1 MQGGLIFKYT
11 MSHRRRAM
19 IKNKMS
25 KRILA
30 FALCALL
37 TAGMIPESI
46 FAAEAGES
54 TEESVGISGNEA
66 AKEPVSDNKT
76 APGTGEITPGD
87 DDEGMTPSEEPS
99 EIPEETIP
107 EDTVSDNT
115 PEETV
120 SEDDISEAVS
130 DNEISET
137 VSENGTEEAEGAST
151 YVILK
156 LNGVEL
162 PNSYYPGV
170 KVQKDTTNGIA
181 YCVIENLNANKLY
194 CNCDLVLII
203 KGDNEIRS
211 NSVDDRGNSYAVDV
225 QGKLTVVTGSG
236 DFGTLTAV
244 GSDASGT
251 SAGIR
256 FRQFNMPSVK
266 TSYTVDGTTFIGCS
280 SENVTIEARGG
291 NVNGTSQ
298 KPGEGSFG
306 MVENDEDV
314 NATTSQI
321 LAGNVTATSG
331 AADRFAAGI
340 YTYREGLTIG
350 GTAKVKTVNGGNVNG
365 SVRDGYGIGAG
376 ICVGRISGTNGG
388 NDLNETLTI
397 QDSADVEAIGAPV
410 YRSKSTNA
418 SRSYGIVASY
428 IDIKGGTTKATGS
441 NISKNNSY
449 NYDGAGESFGIYSR
463 SYSQTGGTVN
473 SYSGNADT
481 GYSSAYSSSIGL
493 YTASITMSGGTLTA
507 RSGSPGSSSNA
518 WNRSSGIYCYS
529 GQSSELSGTANVT
542 AIGGNAVA
550 DKDTQGYGAYG
561 MYVSGSLAVKDSAKL
576 SATAGRM
583 VDRKSTPENSG
594 LYIGY
599 DMTVSGSANVTG
611 TGGPAEYGNISFA
624 SGENP
629 TNLAPDNTYGIE
641 VINNLTVNGGSVTG
655 TGGNVNSGRRTMSTD
670 ETADTIGIYVKQTA
684 TFAGGSVSGT
694 GGTTQYGYGRTS
706 STYSYGDDSYG
717 IYTKK
722 VPVFSG
728 ATVKAKGGEVGK
740 SGYGTSVCRSYGLY
754 YGTNSGLNIQYGKLT
769 AQGYTGAVGTN
780 GTVTC
785 NTPVIYADSA
795 YNGWTYTLQRTN
807 TYSSSWKYVELTAK
821 EAVVDIEDWTYGDT
835 AKTPSVYNIGK
846 YPSGTTPT
854 FSYGKK
860 TGKFYTPISGTPSDA
875 GNYGVKATLS
885 NGVDEGGYT
894 DFTISPRNLSAVTV
908 NLANQKSY
916 NGYSQPVNISS
927 VKYGSKTLTDSTD
940 YTITSGSTATNVG
953 NTTLTL
959 TGKGNY
965 TGTKT
970 VTWSLLRA
978 TPAVTYFTV
987 PTIQPQN
994 YTGSPTSALSAPY
1007 LKSPYSGAGT
1017 VTVEYNGSISRPTN
1031 AGSYTVTFDVAQ
1043 GTNFSAKTGLNYGTL
1058 IINKASGDPATVVS
1072 TATVKAGSTVNLKNN
1087 ITGNAGT
1094 PSFKINGSANG
1105 CTVNSS
1111 TGEFSAGTT
1120 GADVKVQVTFGAS
1133 TNYYGGTKDITV
1145 TVVNKDTAALTVT
1158 QADTTYGTA
1167 LADPQYAE
1175 KSWTTGPSK
1184 SYTGTTATGA
1194 AYSSSTKPTAA
1205 GNYVVTVTG
1214 EDENYIYSGSAAFK
1228 INPKSIA
1235 GASVT
1240 FGAQDTY
1247 DGSSKAVKNMT
1258 VKDGSNTL
1266 TGSDYDIISGGAAID
1281 VAEQQVRIEGKG
1293 NYTGTATSAAK
1304 WKLQKKMP
1312 AAEDFIITAPSAR
1325 AYTGEAT
1332 DPVSLPELKDG
1343 KRGCGEITVKYNGSF
1358 TPPADAGS
1366 YNVTFDVTEGT
1377 NFSSATG
1384 LSYGTL
1390 TINKVDF
1397 TGDKVVSSGGQV
1409 NKETTLDLTSYAN
1422 GGNLGSVTV
1431 TEGSDKLSSTPTIS
1445 GKNLIFKFKNNT
1457 TAGSEA
1463 TVTVPVSD
1471 CKNYNNYTLTVT
1483 LIARQQYTL
1492 EHVAANEPD
1501 CTMNGNKEYWFATDA
1516 EGIYYYDEE
1525 GTQPAFWDD
1534 IIKPALGHDWSEW
1547 KVTREA
1553 THTVPGEE
1561 TRECKREGCNEKE
1574 TREIPLVPY
1583 TVTFSLNGKPGAAPV
1598 SQNIINGGK
1607 VSKPADPT
1615 AEGFTFLGWFMDAAG
1630 EGYYD
1635 FNTPVTGNIT
1645 LYAKWVS
1652 KEVKLYTVSFDLN
1665 GKDGT
1670 KPADQMV
1677 AEGSM
1682 AGSPGNPTSA
1692 GFIFRGWY
1700 TDKDC
1705 KSLYDFSDPVTAD
1718 ITLYA
1723 RWEEDV
1729 PPGAFKIF
1737 YTDSALAFDSY
1748 KGLTYNTGNEHYE
1761 WTYTGSALKPAI
1773 TVTDHKGNLLTEG
1786 SDYTVKYTGN
1796 KDVSAKPAKVT
1807 VTGKGNFSGS
1817 RSLEFYILKADFAK
1831 AKAKKL
1837 LVVPDSFAVQKGK
1850 KISPVVIYQGITLDA
1865 KKDYK
1870 LSNTGAIKED
1880 TTVDIEGKGTFFT
1893 GKISGIPVKVL
1904 SAEEV
1909 KNNTIK
1915 VSLSP
1920 EKHVYT
1926 GSAQELS
1933 DKELVVKAGSS
1944 TSPLAKGKDYKVIY
1958 SKNTDAGK
1966 AKVTVMALGSYIGN
1980 VSKTFTIEAD
1990 TKSNITAALKEGTS
2004 TGYDPKGAT
2013 PALNVKTD
2021 KTTLKAGKDY
2031 KVAYSNNK
2039 SKGEADYK
2047 LTFIGNFKGHKA
2059 VTGKFTI
2066 TEGAFASASVNSA
2079 DLIYGKP
2086 NLYRSAPFVSI
2097 GGVSVGK
2104 KDYTVKYF
2112 DGTKEL
2118 GEKEKITLDAGQTEK
2133 TITVK
2138 ATGKNNYKAEDSA
2151 AFTYRVVK
2159 VSGNMINLSKAKIV
2173 GKDTTKGVKGQEYTG
2188 EYVMPE
2194 IDVLVKQ
2201 GKTWVALDP
2210 ANYTVAYINNIN
2222 KGKATILVTGKGT
2235 AAAGSKTAKF
2245 TIKAKNMSK
2254 FNK

>member
-46 FAAEAGES
+46 LAAEAGES
-54 TEESVGISGNEA
+54 TEESAGISGNEA

-76 APGTGEITPGD
+76 APDTGELTPGD
-87 DDEGMTPSEEPS
+87 EGEGMTPSEEPS
-99 EIPEETIP
+99 EILEETVP

-130 DNEISET
+130 DNEIPDT
-137 VSENGTEEAEGAST
+137 VSENETEEPAGAST

-162 PNSYYPGV
+162 PNNSYYPGV
-170 KVQKDTTNGIA
+170 RVQKDTTNGIA

-203 KGDNEIRS
+203 KGDNKILS
-211 NSVDDRGNSYAVDV
+211 DSVDDRGNSYAVDV
-225 QGKLTVVTGSG
+225 QGKLTVVTSSG
-236 DFGTLTAV
+236 NSGTLTAV

-256 FRQFNMPSVK
+256 FWQFDMPSDI
-266 TSYTVDGTTFIGCS
+266 TSYTVDGTTFSACS
-280 SENVTIEARGG
+280 SKNVTIEARGG

-340 YTYREGLTIG
+340 YTYRENLTIG

-410 YRSKSTNA
+410 YRSKSSNA

-428 IDIKGGTTKATGS
+428 IDIKGGTTRATGS

-449 NYDGAGESFGIYSR
+449 NYDGPGESFGIYSR

-481 GYSSAYSSSIGL
+481 GYSSTYSSSIGL
-493 YTASITMSGGTLTA
+493 YTAGITMSGGTLTA
-507 RSGSPGSSSNA
+507 RSGSPGGYSNA

-529 GQSSELSGTANVT
+529 GQSELSGSADVT
-542 AIGGNAVA
+542 AVGGNAVA
-550 DKDTQGYGAYG
+550 DKNTQGFGAYG
-561 MYVSGSLAVKDSAKL
+561 MYVSNSLAVKDNAKL

-583 VDRKSTPENSG
+583 VDRKSIPENAG

-599 DMTVSGSANVTG
+599 DLTVSGSANVTG

-629 TNLAPDNTYGIE
+629 TSLYPDNTYGIK

-655 TGGNVNSGRRTMSTD
+655 KGGNVNSGRRLMSTD

-694 GGTTQYGYGRTS
+694 GGTTQYGYGKTS

-717 IYTKK
+717 IYTEK

-728 ATVKAKGGEVGK
+728 ATVNAKGGNAGA

-754 YGTNSGLNIQYGKLT
+754 YSTNSGLNIQYGKLT

-795 YNGWTYTLQRTN
+795 YNGRNYTLQRTN

-821 EAVVDIEDWTYGDT
+821 DAVVDIEDWTYGDT

-846 YPSGTTPT
+846 YPSGTTAT

-860 TGKFYTPISGTPSDA
+860 SGKFYTPISGTPSDA
-875 GNYGVKATLS
+875 GNYGVKAVLS
-885 NGVDEGGYT
+885 NGAEGGYT
-894 DFTISPRNLSAVTV
+894 DFTISPRNLSAVTISFG
-908 NLANQKSY
+908 NQNTY
-916 NGYSQPVNISS
+916 NGSSRPVVIST
-927 VKYGSKTLTDSTD
+927 VKYGSKTLTNGTD
-940 YTITSGSTATNVG
+940 YTITSGGTATNVG

-970 VTWSLLRA
+970 ATWSLRRA
-978 TPAVTYFTV
+978 TPAVTYFNV
-987 PTIQPQN
+987 PTIHPQD

-1031 AGSYTVTFDVAQ
+1031 AGTYTVTFDVAQ
-1043 GTNFSAKTGLNYGTL
+1043 GTNFSAKTGLTYGEL
-1058 IINKASGDPATVVS
+1058 IINKVSGDPATVVS
-1072 TATVKAGSTVNLKNN
+1072 TATVKAGGTVNLKNN

-1111 TGEFSAGTT
+1111 TGEFRAGTT
-1120 GADVKVQVTFGAS
+1120 GGDVKVQVTFGAS
-1133 TNYYGGTKDITV
+1133 TNYYGGTKIITV
-1145 TVVNKDTAALTVT
+1145 TVVDKDTAALTVT

-1167 LADPQYAE
+1167 LADPQYAD

-1194 AYSSSTKPTAA
+1194 AYSSSEKPTVA

-1228 INPKSIA
+1228 IDPKNIA

-1240 FGAQDTY
+1240 FGAQATY
-1247 DGSSKAVKNMT
+1247 DGSSKAVQNMT

-1281 VAEQQVRIEGKG
+1281 VTEQQVTVEGKG

-1304 WKLQKKMP
+1304 WNLQKKTP
-1312 AAEDFIITAPSAR
+1312 VPGDFIITVPSAR

-1343 KRGCGEITVKYNGSF
+1343 KSGCGEITVKYNGSV

-1366 YNVTFDVTEGT
+1366 YNVTFDVAEGT

-1384 LSYGTL
+1384 LTYGTL

-1397 TGDKVVSSGGQV
+1397 AGDKEVSSGGQV

-1431 TEGSDKLSSTPTIS
+1431 TEGSDKLSDTPTIS
-1445 GKNLIFKFKNNT
+1445 GNNLKFTFKSST
-1457 TAGSEA
+1457 VAGSTA
-1463 TVTVPVSD
+1463 KVTIPVTG
-1471 CKNYNNYTLTVT
+1471 CKNYNDYPLTVT
-1483 LIARQQYTL
+1483 LTARRQYTL
-1492 EHVAANEPD
+1492 EHVAATEPT
-1501 CTMNGNKEYWFATDA
+1501 CTMDGNKEYWFATDA
-1516 EGIYYYDEE
+1516 EEGIYFYDAE

-1534 IIKPALGHDWSEW
+1534 IIKPALGHDWGEW
-1547 KVTREA
+1547 EVVREA
-1553 THTVPGEE
+1553 TTSAPGSKLRKCSRCGEVEE
-1561 TRECKREGCNEKE
+1561 E
-1574 TREIPLVPY
+1574 EIPKLPLY
-1583 TVTFSLNGKPGAAPV
+1583 FTVSFSLNGKAGTAPEAQSILEGNKAV
-1598 SQNIINGGK
+1598 
-1607 VSKPADPT
+1607 KPSDPSVK
-1615 AEGFTFLGWFMDAAG
+1615 GYKFLGWFTDS
-1630 EGYYD
+1630 GYENAFD
-1635 FNTPVTGNIT
+1635 FARVIGSNLT
-1645 LYAKWVS
+1645 LYAKLVP
-1652 KEVKLYTVSFDLN
+1652 EDLPVYTVTFDAN
-1665 GKDGT
+1665 GHGAA
-1670 KPADQMV
+1670 PASQKVEEGGMAGIPQNPA
-1677 AEGSM
+1677 AEG
-1682 AGSPGNPTSA
+1682 
-1692 GFIFRGWY
+1692 FVFRGWY
-1700 TDKDC
+1700 RDKDC
-1705 KSLYDFSDPVTAD
+1705 KSLYDFADPVTAD
-1718 ITLYA
+1718 LTLFA

-1737 YTDSALAFDSY
+1737 YTDSDLAFDSY
-1748 KGLTYNTGNEHYE
+1748 KGLTYNTENEHYE
-1761 WTYTGSALKPAI
+1761 WTYTGSALKPVV
-1773 TVTDHKGNLLTEG
+1773 TVTDYKGNVLSEG

-1807 VTGKGNFSGS
+1807 VTGKGNYSGS
-1817 RSLEFYILKADFAK
+1817 KSLDFYILKADLAK

-1850 KISPVVIYQGITLDA
+1850 KIAPVVIYQGITLDP

-1893 GKISGIPVKVL
+1893 GKISGIPVKAL

-1958 SKNTDAGK
+1958 SKNTDVGK

-2151 AFTYRVVK
+2151 AFTYRVIK

-2173 GKDTTKGVKGQEYTG
+2173 AKGKTKAVGKQEYTG

-2210 ANYTVAYINNIN
+2210 ANYTVTYINNIN

>member
-1 MQGGLIFKYT
+1 MFT
-11 MSHRRRAM
+11 
-19 IKNKMS
+19 NKVLR
-25 KRILA
+25 KTLA
-30 FALCALL
+30 FALSVLL
-37 TAGMIPESI
+37 VAGMIPESI
-46 FAAEAGES
+46 QASETGETILASEVGES
-54 TEESVGISGNEA
+54 IGETADVLENETEQ
-66 AKEPVSDNKT
+66 EPELLEEPL
-76 APGTGEITPGD
+76 AE
-87 DDEGMTPSEEPS
+87 SEE
-99 EIPEETIP
+99 TALR
-107 EDTVSDNT
+107 DM
-115 PEETV
+115 
-120 SEDDISEAVS
+120 
-130 DNEISET
+130 
-137 VSENGTEEAEGAST
+137 VSENSAEESMPEDGSEDVISEYEVAEGAST

-162 PNSYYPGV
+162 PNNSYPGV
-170 KVQKDTTNGIA
+170 RVQKDTTNGIA

-203 KGDNEIRS
+203 KGDNKILS
-211 NSVDDRGNSYAVDV
+211 DSVDDRGNSYAVDV
-225 QGKLTVVTGSG
+225 QGKLTVVTGGG
-236 DFGTLTAV
+236 DSGTLTAV

-256 FRQFNMPSVK
+256 FRQFNMPSVM
-266 TSYTVDGTTFIGCS
+266 TSYTVDGTTFTGCS
-280 SENVTIEARGG
+280 SKNVTIEARGG

-340 YTYREGLTIG
+340 YTYRENLTIG

-410 YRSKSTNA
+410 YRSKSSNA

-428 IDIKGGTTKATGS
+428 IDIKGGTTRATGS

-507 RSGSPGSSSNA
+507 RSGSPGGSSNA

-583 VDRKSTPENSG
+583 VDRKSTPENAG

-728 ATVKAKGGEVGK
+728 ATVNAKGGEVGK

-769 AQGYTGAVGTN
+769 AQGYIGAVGTN

-885 NGVDEGGYT
+885 NGADEGGYT

-908 NLANQKSY
+908 NLAHQKSY

-927 VKYGSKTLTDSTD
+927 VKYGSKTLTDNTD

-959 TGKGNY
+959 TGMGNY

-978 TPAVTYFTV
+978 IPDVTYFTV
-987 PTIQPQN
+987 PTIHPQN

-1072 TATVKAGSTVNLKNN
+1072 TATVKAGGTVNLKNN

-1094 PSFKINGSANG
+1094 PSFKINGSAYG

-1158 QADTTYGTA
+1158 QADTAYGTA

-1228 INPKSIA
+1228 IDPKSIA

-1247 DGSSKAVKNMT
+1247 DGSSKEVLNMI

-1281 VAEQQVRIEGKG
+1281 VAEQQVTVEGKG

-1312 AAEDFIITAPSAR
+1312 AAGDFIITAPSAR

-1343 KRGCGEITVKYNGSF
+1343 KSGCGEITVKYNGSV
-1358 TPPADAGS
+1358 TPPADVGS
-1366 YNVTFDVTEGT
+1366 YNVTFDVAEGT

-1384 LSYGTL
+1384 LTYGTL

-1397 TGDKVVSSGGQV
+1397 TGDKEVSSGGQV
-1409 NKETTLDLTSYAN
+1409 NKDITLDLTGYAN
-1422 GGNLGSVTV
+1422 NGTLGNVTV
-1431 TEGSDKLSSTPTIS
+1431 TAGGEYLSATPTIS
-1445 GKNLIFKFKNNT
+1445 GKNLIFTFKSDT
-1457 TAGSEA
+1457 TVGSTA
-1463 TVTVPVSD
+1463 TVTVQVTG
-1471 CKNYNNYTLTVT
+1471 CKNYNNYDLTVT
-1483 LIARQQYTL
+1483 LTAEPAHTL
-1492 EHVAANEPD
+1492 EHVARIEPT
-1501 CTMNGNKEYWFATDA
+1501 CTMNGSKEYWFATDA
-1516 EGIYYYDEE
+1516 DGIYFYDAE
-1525 GTQPAFWDD
+1525 GTKPAFRDD
-1534 IIKPALGHDWSEW
+1534 LILSALGHDWGEW
-1547 KVTREA
+1547 
-1553 THTVPGEE
+1553 TVAKQPNSTE
-1561 TRECKREGCNEKE
+1561 TGIKERTCSRCGEKE
-1574 TREIPLVPY
+1574 TEEIPVVPGVY
-1583 TVTFSLNGKPGAAPV
+1583 GVSFSLNGKTGTAPA
-1598 SQNIINGGK
+1598 SQTVQHGNRAL
-1607 VSKPADPT
+1607 KPTDPSAD
-1615 AEGFTFLGWFMDAAG
+1615 GFSFLGWYLDA
-1630 EGYYD
+1630 EGDVYFD
-1635 FNTPVTGNIT
+1635 FNTPITGNTT
-1645 LYAKWVS
+1645 LYAKWAS
-1652 KEVKLYTVSFDLN
+1652 REVKLYTVSFDLN
-1665 GKDGT
+1665 GKSGT
-1670 KPADQMV
+1670 KPADQRV
-1677 AEGSM
+1677 AEGGM
-1682 AGSPGNPTSA
+1682 AGSPVNPTAA

-1700 TDKDC
+1700 RDREC
-1705 KSLYDFSDPVTAD
+1705 KSLYDFADPVTAD
-1718 ITLYA
+1718 LTLYA

-1729 PPGAFKIF
+1729 LPGAFKIF
-1737 YTDSALAFDSY
+1737 YTQSELKFDSY
-1748 KGLTYNTGNEHYE
+1748 KGLTYNTENEHYE
-1761 WTYTGSALKPAI
+1761 WTYTGSALIPAV
-1773 TVTDHKGNLLTEG
+1773 TVTDHNGNVLTEG
-1786 SDYTVKYTGN
+1786 FDYTVRYSGN
-1796 KDVSAKPAKVT
+1796 KNVSARPAKVI
-1807 VTGKGNFSGS
+1807 VTGKGNYSGS
-1817 RSLEFYILKADFAK
+1817 KSLEFYILKADLAK

-1837 LVVPDSFAVQKGK
+1837 LTVPDSFMVQKGK
-1850 KISPVVIYQGITLDA
+1850 KIAPIVIYQGMTLRA
-1865 KKDYK
+1865 NSDYK
-1870 LSNTGAIKED
+1870 LSNTGAINGD
-1880 TTVDIEGKGTFFT
+1880 TTVDIEGRGNYFT
-1893 GKISGIPVKVL
+1893 GKITGIPVKTL
-1904 SAEEV
+1904 SQEEI
-1909 KNNTIK
+1909 KKKTIK
-1915 VSLSP
+1915 VTLTP
-1920 EKHVYT
+1920 GKHVYN
-1926 GSAQELS
+1926 GSAHELS
-1933 DKELVVKAGSS
+1933 DKELVVKAG
-1944 TSPLAKGKDYKVIY
+1944 TDTTALVKGRDYKVIY
-1958 SKNTDAGK
+1958 SSNVNAGK
-1966 AKVTVMALGSYIGN
+1966 AKLTVMALGSYVGN
-1980 VSKTFTIEAD
+1980 ASKTFTIKPD
-1990 TKSNITAALKEGTS
+1990 TSSRISHALKSGT
-2004 TGYDPKGAT
+2004 TVVYDPKGAT
-2013 PALNVKTD
+2013 PELDVRTD
-2021 KTTLKAGKDY
+2021 TMVLVNGRDY
-2031 KVAYSNNK
+2031 KVTYTRNK
-2039 SKGEADYK
+2039 AKGEAGYRVSF
-2047 LTFIGNFKGHKA
+2047 LGNYRGQKS

-2066 TEGAFASASVNSA
+2066 TEGSFAPAVLNAA
-2079 DLIYGKP
+2079 DIIYGKP
-2086 NLYRSAPFVSI
+2086 NMYRSVPFVTI
-2097 GGVSVGK
+2097 GGVTVNK
-2104 KDYTVKYF
+2104 RDYNVKYF
-2112 DGTKEL
+2112 DGAKEL
-2118 GEKEKITLDAGQTEK
+2118 GAKEKISLSEGQNEK

-2138 ATGKNNYKAEDSA
+2138 ATGKNNYRAEDSA

-2159 VSGNMINLSKAKIV
+2159 VTGDMINLSKTKIV
-2173 GKDTTKGVKGQEYTG
+2173 GKDTDKKVKDQEYTG
-2188 EYVMPE
+2188 EYVTPA
-2194 IDVLVKQ
+2194 IDVLIKQ
-2201 GKTWVALDP
+2201 GSTWVKVDP
-2210 ANYTVAYINNIN
+2210 SNYSVTYINNLN
-2222 KGKATILVTGKGT
+2222 KGKATILISGKGT
-2235 AAAGSKTAKF
+2235 GAVGSKSANF
-2245 TIKAKNMSK
+2245 SIKAKNMSV
-2254 FNK
+2254 FN

>member
-1 MQGGLIFKYT
+1 MFT
-11 MSHRRRAM
+11 
-19 IKNKMS
+19 NKVLR
-25 KRILA
+25 KTLA
-30 FALCALL
+30 FALSVLL
-37 TAGMIPESI
+37 VAGMIPESI
-46 FAAEAGES
+46 QASETGETILASEVGES
-54 TEESVGISGNEA
+54 IGETADVLENETEQ
-66 AKEPVSDNKT
+66 EPELLEEPL
-76 APGTGEITPGD
+76 AE
-87 DDEGMTPSEEPS
+87 SEE
-99 EIPEETIP
+99 TALR
-107 EDTVSDNT
+107 DM
-115 PEETV
+115 
-120 SEDDISEAVS
+120 
-130 DNEISET
+130 
-137 VSENGTEEAEGAST
+137 VSENSAEEIMPEDGSEDVISEYEVAEGAST

-162 PNSYYPGV
+162 PNNSYPGV
-170 KVQKDTTNGIA
+170 RVQKDTTNGIA

-203 KGDNEIRS
+203 KGDNKILS
-211 NSVDDRGNSYAVDV
+211 DSVDDRGNSYAVDV

-236 DFGTLTAV
+236 DSGTLTAV

-256 FRQFNMPSVK
+256 FRQFNMPSVM
-266 TSYTVDGTTFIGCS
+266 TSYTVDGTTFTGCS
-280 SENVTIEARGG
+280 SKNVTIEARGG

-331 AADRFAAGI
+331 VADRFAAGI
-340 YTYREGLTIG
+340 YTYRENLTIG

-410 YRSKSTNA
+410 YRSKSSNA

-441 NISKNNSY
+441 NIFKNNSY

-473 SYSGNADT
+473 SNSGNADT

-493 YTASITMSGGTLTA
+493 YTAGITMSGGTLTA
-507 RSGSPGSSSNA
+507 RSGSPGGSSNA
-518 WNRSSGIYCYS
+518 WNRSSGIYCHS
-529 GQSSELSGTANVT
+529 GQSELSGSADVT
-542 AIGGNAVA
+542 AVGGNAVA
-550 DKDTQGYGAYG
+550 DKNTQGFGAYG
-561 MYVSGSLAVKDSAKL
+561 MYVSNSLAVKDNAKL

-583 VDRKSTPENSG
+583 VDRKSIPENAG

-599 DMTVSGSANVTG
+599 DLTVSGSANVTG

-629 TNLAPDNTYGIE
+629 TSLYPDNTYGIK

-655 TGGNVNSGRRTMSTD
+655 KGGNVNSERRTMSTD

-694 GGTTQYGYGRTS
+694 GGTTQYGYGRTL

-717 IYTKK
+717 IYTEK

-728 ATVKAKGGEVGK
+728 ATVNAKGGNAGA

-885 NGVDEGGYT
+885 NGADEGGYT

-908 NLANQKSY
+908 NLAYQKPY
-916 NGYSQPVNISS
+916 NGNSQPVIISS

-965 TGTKT
+965 TGMKT
-970 VTWSLLRA
+970 ATWSLLRA
-978 TPAVTYFTV
+978 TPAVTYFNV
-987 PTIQPQN
+987 PTINPRD
-994 YTGSPTSALSAPY
+994 YTGSPTTALSAPY

-1017 VTVEYNGSISRPTN
+1017 VTVEYNGSTSRPTN

-1072 TATVKAGSTVNLKNN
+1072 TATVKAGGTVNLKNN

-1094 PSFKINGSANG
+1094 PSFEINGSANG
-1105 CTVNSS
+1105 CTVNRS

-1120 GADVKVQVTFGAS
+1120 GGDVIVRVTFGPS
-1133 TNYYGGTKDITV
+1133 TNYYGDTKNIKV

-1167 LADPQYAE
+1167 LADPQYAD

-1194 AYSSSTKPTAA
+1194 AYSSSAKPTAA

-1228 INPKSIA
+1228 IDPKSIA

-1240 FGAQDTY
+1240 FGAQDVY
-1247 DGSSKAVKNMT
+1247 DGSSKAVQNMT

-1281 VAEQQVRIEGKG
+1281 VAEQQVTVEGKG

-1304 WKLQKKMP
+1304 WKLQKKTP
-1312 AAEDFIITAPSAR
+1312 AAGDFITTAPSAR

-1332 DPVSLPELKDG
+1332 DPVELPELKNG
-1343 KRGCGEITVKYNGSF
+1343 RSGCGDFTIYYTGTSGTSYDKSE
-1358 TPPADAGS
+1358 TPPTDAGT
-1366 YNVTFDVTEGT
+1366 YAVTFDVAEGT

-1384 LSYGTL
+1384 LAYGTF
-1390 TINKVDF
+1390 TINKVNF
-1397 TGDKVVSSGGQV
+1397 TGDKDVSSGGQV
-1409 NKETTLDLTSYAN
+1409 NKDITLDLTGYAN

-1431 TEGSDKLSSTPTIS
+1431 TEGNDKLCSTPTIS
-1445 GKNLIFKFKNNT
+1445 GKNLIFKFKSDT
-1457 TAGSEA
+1457 TVGSTA
-1463 TVTVPVSD
+1463 TVTVQVTG
-1471 CKNYNNYTLTVT
+1471 CKNYNNYDLTVT
-1483 LIARQQYTL
+1483 LTAEPAHTL
-1492 EHVAANEPD
+1492 EHVARIEPT

-1516 EGIYYYDEE
+1516 DGIYFYDAE
-1525 GTQPAFWDD
+1525 GTKPAFRDD
-1534 IIKPALGHDWSEW
+1534 LILSALGHDWGEW
-1547 KVTREA
+1547 
-1553 THTVPGEE
+1553 TVAKQPNSTE
-1561 TRECKREGCNEKE
+1561 TGIKERTCSRCGEKE
-1574 TREIPLVPY
+1574 TEEIPVVPGVY
-1583 TVTFSLNGKPGAAPV
+1583 GVSFSLNGKTGTAPA
-1598 SQNIINGGK
+1598 SQTVQHGNRAL
-1607 VSKPADPT
+1607 KPTDPSAD
-1615 AEGFTFLGWFMDAAG
+1615 GFSFLGWYLDA
-1630 EGYYD
+1630 EGDVYFD
-1635 FNTPVTGNIT
+1635 FNTPITGNTT
-1645 LYAKWVS
+1645 LYAKWAS
-1652 KEVKLYTVSFDLN
+1652 REVKLYTVSFDLN
-1665 GKDGT
+1665 GKPGT
-1670 KPADQMV
+1670 KPEDQRV
-1677 AEGSM
+1677 AEGGM
-1682 AGSPGNPTSA
+1682 AGSPVNPTAA

-1700 TDKDC
+1700 RDREC
-1705 KSLYDFSDPVTAD
+1705 KSLYDFADPVTAD
-1718 ITLYA
+1718 LTLYA

-1729 PPGAFKIF
+1729 LPGAFKIF
-1737 YTDSALAFDSY
+1737 YTQSELKFDSY
-1748 KGLTYNTGNEHYE
+1748 KGLTYNTENEHYE
-1761 WTYTGSALKPAI
+1761 WTYTGSALIPAV
-1773 TVTDHKGNLLTEG
+1773 TVTDHNGNVLTDG
-1786 SDYTVKYTGN
+1786 FDYTVRYSGN
-1796 KDVSAKPAKVT
+1796 KNVSARPAKVI
-1807 VTGKGNFSGS
+1807 VTGKGNYSGS
-1817 RSLEFYILKADFAK
+1817 KSLEFYILKADLAK

-1837 LVVPDSFAVQKGK
+1837 LTVPDSFMVQKGK
-1850 KISPVVIYQGITLDA
+1850 KIAPIVIYQGMTLRA
-1865 KKDYK
+1865 NSDYK
-1870 LSNTGAIKED
+1870 LSNTGAINGD
-1880 TTVDIEGKGTFFT
+1880 TTVDIEGRGNYFT
-1893 GKISGIPVKVL
+1893 GKITGIPVKTL
-1904 SAEEV
+1904 SQEEI
-1909 KNNTIK
+1909 KKKTIK
-1915 VSLSP
+1915 VTLKP
-1920 EKHVYT
+1920 EKHVYN
-1926 GSAQELS
+1926 GSAHELS
-1933 DKELVVKAGSS
+1933 DKELVVKAG
-1944 TSPLAKGKDYKVIY
+1944 TDTTALVKGRDYKVIY
-1958 SKNTDAGK
+1958 SSNVNAGK
-1966 AKVTVMALGSYIGN
+1966 AKLTVMALGSYVGN
-1980 VSKTFTIEAD
+1980 ASKTFTIKPD
-1990 TKSNITAALKEGTS
+1990 TSSRISHALKSGT
-2004 TGYDPKGAT
+2004 TVVYDPKGAT
-2013 PALNVKTD
+2013 PELDVRTD
-2021 KTTLKAGKDY
+2021 TMVLVNGRDY
-2031 KVAYSNNK
+2031 KVTYTRNK
-2039 SKGEADYK
+2039 AKGEAGYK
-2047 LTFIGNFKGHKA
+2047 VSFLGNYRGQKS

-2066 TEGAFASASVNSA
+2066 TEGSFAPAVLNAA
-2079 DLIYGKP
+2079 DIIYGKP
-2086 NLYRSAPFVSI
+2086 NMYRSVPFVTI
-2097 GGVSVGK
+2097 GGVTVNK
-2104 KDYTVKYF
+2104 RDYNVKYF
-2112 DGTKEL
+2112 DGAKEL
-2118 GEKEKITLDAGQTEK
+2118 GAKEKISLSEGQNEK

-2138 ATGKNNYKAEDSA
+2138 ATGKNNYRAEDSA

-2159 VSGNMINLSKAKIV
+2159 VTGDMINLSKTKIV
-2173 GKDTTKGVKGQEYTG
+2173 GKDTDKKVKDQEYTG
-2188 EYVMPE
+2188 EYVTPA
-2194 IDVLVKQ
+2194 IDVLIKQ
-2201 GKTWVALDP
+2201 GSTWVKVDP
-2210 ANYTVAYINNIN
+2210 SNYSVTYINNLN
-2222 KGKATILVTGKGT
+2222 KGKATILISGKGT
-2235 AAAGSKTAKF
+2235 GAAGSKSANF
-2245 TIKAKNMSK
+2245 SIKAKNMSV
-2254 FNK
+2254 FN

>member
-1 MQGGLIFKYT
+1 
-11 MSHRRRAM
+11 M
-19 IKNKMS
+19 IKNKML

-30 FALCALL
+30 FALCTLL
-37 TAGMIPESI
+37 FAGMTPESLL
-46 FAAEAGES
+46 AAEAGEGI
-54 TEESVGISGNEA
+54 EKAAGISGNEA

-76 APGTGEITPGD
+76 APDTGKVLPGD
-87 DDEGMTPSEEPS
+87 DGEGMAPSEEPS
-99 EIPEETIP
+99 EIPEESVP
-107 EDTVSDNT
+107 EDTVSENT

-120 SEDDISEAVS
+120 SEDDIGEAVS
-130 DNEISET
+130 GNEIPET

-151 YVILK
+151 YVTLK

-162 PNSYYPGV
+162 PNNSYYPGV
-170 KVQKDTTNGIA
+170 RVQKDTTNGIA
-181 YCVIENLNANKLY
+181 YCVIENLNAKKLY

-203 KGDNEIRS
+203 KGDNKIQS
-211 NSVDDRGNSYAVDV
+211 DSVDDRGNSYAVDV
-225 QGKLTVVTGSG
+225 QGKLTVVTSSG
-236 DFGTLTAV
+236 NSGTLTAV

-256 FRQFNMPSVK
+256 FRQFNMPSVM
-266 TSYTVDGTTFIGCS
+266 TSYTVDGTTFTGCS
-280 SENVTIEARGG
+280 SKNVTIEARGG

-306 MVENDEDV
+306 MVENDEDI

-331 AADRFAAGI
+331 GADRFAAGI
-340 YTYREGLTIG
+340 YTYREDLTIG

-376 ICVGRISGTNGG
+376 ICVGQISGTNGG
-388 NDLNETLTI
+388 NDLNKTLTI

-410 YRSKSTNA
+410 YRSKSINA

-463 SYSQTGGTVN
+463 SYSQTVGTVN
-473 SYSGNADT
+473 SDSGNADT

-507 RSGSPGSSSNA
+507 RSGNPGSLSNA

-561 MYVSGSLAVKDSAKL
+561 MYVSGSLAVKDNAKL

-583 VDRKSTPENSG
+583 VDRKSIPENAG

-599 DMTVSGSANVTG
+599 DLTVSGSANVTG
-611 TGGPAEYGNISFA
+611 TGGPAEYGKISFA

-641 VINNLTVNGGSVTG
+641 VVNNLTVNGGSVTG
-655 TGGNVNSGRRTMSTD
+655 TGGNVNSGIRTMSTD

-684 TFAGGSVSGT
+684 TFAGGRVSGT
-694 GGTTQYGYGRTS
+694 GGTTQCGYGRTS

-717 IYTKK
+717 IYTKN

-728 ATVKAKGGEVGK
+728 ATVNAKGGEVGK

-769 AQGYTGAVGTN
+769 ARGYTGAVGTN

-807 TYSSSWKYVELTAK
+807 TYSSSWKYAELTAK
-821 EAVVDIEDWTYGDT
+821 EAVVDIEDWIYGDT
-835 AKTPSVYNIGK
+835 AKIPSVYNIGK
-846 YPSGTTPT
+846 YPSGTTAT
-854 FSYGKK
+854 YSYGKK
-860 TGKFYTPISGTPSDA
+860 SGKFYTPISGTPSDA

-885 NGVDEGGYT
+885 NGAEGGYT

-916 NGYSQPVNISS
+916 NGNSQNVIISS

-940 YTITSGSTATNVG
+940 YTIKSGNTATNVG

-959 TGKGNY
+959 TGMGNY

-970 VTWSLLRA
+970 ATWSLSRA
-978 TPAVTYFTV
+978 TPAVTYFNV
-987 PTIQPQN
+987 PTIYSQN
-994 YTGSPTSALSAPY
+994 YTGSPISALSAPY

-1017 VTVEYNGSISRPTN
+1017 VTVEYNGNTIRPTN
-1031 AGSYTVTFDVAQ
+1031 AGTYTVTFDVAQ
-1043 GTNFSAKTGLNYGTL
+1043 GTNFSAKTGLNYGKL
-1058 IINKASGDPATVVS
+1058 VINKASGDPATVVS
-1072 TATVKAGSTVNLKNN
+1072 TATVKAGGTVNLKNN

-1120 GADVKVQVTFGAS
+1120 GGDVEVQVTFGQS
-1133 TNYYGGTKDITV
+1133 TNYYGGTKIITV

-1167 LADPQYAE
+1167 LADPQYAG
-1175 KSWTTGPSK
+1175 KSWTTVPSK
-1184 SYTGTTATGA
+1184 SYTGTTATGE
-1194 AYSSSTKPTAA
+1194 AYSSSEKPTAA

-1214 EDENYIYSGSAAFK
+1214 EDENYIYSGNAAFK
-1228 INPKSIA
+1228 IDPKSIA

-1247 DGSSKAVKNMT
+1247 DGLSKAVKNMT
-1258 VKDGSNTL
+1258 VKDGSNAL

-1281 VAEQQVRIEGKG
+1281 VAEQQVTIEGKG

-1312 AAEDFIITAPSAR
+1312 DAGDFIITAPSDR

-1343 KRGCGEITVKYNGSF
+1343 KSGCGEITVKYNGNVN
-1358 TPPADAGS
+1358 PPVDSGS
-1366 YNVTFDVTEGT
+1366 YTVTFDVAEGT
-1377 NFSSATG
+1377 NFSPAANLT
-1384 LSYGTL
+1384 YGTL

-1422 GGNLGSVTV
+1422 NGTLGNVTV
-1431 TEGSDKLSSTPTIS
+1431 TEGGGYLSATPTIS
-1445 GKNLIFKFKNNT
+1445 DKNIKFTFKSDT

-1463 TVTVPVSD
+1463 KVTVPVSD

-1483 LIARQQYTL
+1483 LTARQQYTL
-1492 EHVAANEPD
+1492 ERVAANEPD

-1516 EGIYYYDEE
+1516 EGIYYYDAE
-1525 GTQPAFWDD
+1525 GTKPAFWDD
-1534 IIKPALGHDWSEW
+1534 IIKPALGHDWGEW

-1553 THTVPGEE
+1553 TTSAPGSKQRKCSRCGEVEE
-1561 TRECKREGCNEKE
+1561 E
-1574 TREIPLVPY
+1574 EIPKLPLY
-1583 TVTFSLNGKPGAAPV
+1583 FTVSFSLNGKAGTAPEAQSILEGNKAV
-1598 SQNIINGGK
+1598 
-1607 VSKPADPT
+1607 KPSDPSVK
-1615 AEGFTFLGWFMDAAG
+1615 GYKFLGWFTDS
-1630 EGYYD
+1630 GYENAFD
-1635 FNTPVTGNIT
+1635 FAQVIGSNLT
-1645 LYAKWVS
+1645 LYAKLVP
-1652 KEVKLYTVSFDLN
+1652 EDLPVYTVTFDAN
-1665 GKDGT
+1665 GHGAA
-1670 KPADQMV
+1670 PASQKVEEGGMAGIPQNPA
-1677 AEGSM
+1677 AEG
-1682 AGSPGNPTSA
+1682 
-1692 GFIFRGWY
+1692 FVFKGWY
-1700 TDKDC
+1700 RDKDC
-1705 KSLYDFSDPVTAD
+1705 KSLYDFADPVTAD
-1718 ITLYA
+1718 LTLFA

-1748 KGLTYNTGNEHYE
+1748 KGLTYNTENEHYE
-1761 WTYTGSALKPAI
+1761 WTYTGSALKPVV
-1773 TVTDHKGNLLTEG
+1773 TVTDYKGNVLSEG

-1807 VTGKGNFSGS
+1807 VTGKGNYSGS
-1817 RSLEFYILKADFAK
+1817 KSLDFYILKADLGK

-1850 KISPVVIYQGITLDA
+1850 KLAATVIYRGSSLSA
-1865 KKDYK
+1865 KNDYR

-1880 TTVDIEGKGTFFT
+1880 TTVDIEGVGNNFT
-1893 GKISGIPVKVL
+1893 GKVSGIPVKAL
-1904 SAEEV
+1904 EAKEIKEKS
-1909 KNNTIK
+1909 IK
-1915 VSLSP
+1915 VELKAD
-1920 EKHVYT
+1920 KHVYS

-1933 DKELVVKAGSS
+1933 DKELAVAAGSPAKAL
-1944 TSPLAKGKDYKVIY
+1944 TKGKDYRVVY
-1958 SKNTDAGK
+1958 GKNTDAGK
-1966 AKVTVMALGSYIGN
+1966 AKVTVMALGDYVGT
-1980 VSKTFTIEAD
+1980 VSKTFNIDPD
-1990 TKSNITAALKEGTS
+1990 TKSAVTVTLRDGISAD
-2004 TGYDPKGAT
+2004 YDPKGAR
-2013 PALNVKTD
+2013 PALVVKTD
-2021 KTTLKAGKDY
+2021 KLTLTAGKDY
-2031 KVAYSNNK
+2031 KVTYSDNK
-2039 SKGEADYK
+2039 AKGEGSYK
-2047 LTFIGNFKGHKA
+2047 LTFLGNFKGHKA
-2059 VTGKFTI
+2059 VTGKFAI
-2066 TEGAFASASVNSA
+2066 TEKSFASASINAA
-2079 DLIYGKP
+2079 DLIYKKP
-2086 NLYRSAPFVSI
+2086 DKYRSTPFVSI

-2112 DGTKEL
+2112 DGTKEIAPAD
-2118 GEKEKITLDAGQTEK
+2118 KITLGNGETERV
-2133 TITVK
+2133 ITMK
-2138 ATGKNNYKAEDSA
+2138 ATGRNNYKAEESA
-2151 AFTYRVVK
+2151 AFTYRIVK
-2159 VSGNMINLSKAKIV
+2159 ISGNMINLSKAKIV
-2173 GKDTTKGVKGQEYTG
+2173 GKDTKKAVKKQEYTG
-2188 EYVMPE
+2188 SAVTPE
-2194 IDVLVKQ
+2194 IDVLIKQ
-2201 GKTWVALDP
+2201 GGSWVKVEP
-2210 ANYTVAYINNIN
+2210 SNYTVVYINNIN
-2222 KGKATILVTGKGT
+2222 KGKATILITGKGT
-2235 AAAGSKTAKF
+2235 AAAGSKAAKF
-2245 TIKAKNMSK
+2245 TIKAKNMGK
-2254 FNK
+2254 FN